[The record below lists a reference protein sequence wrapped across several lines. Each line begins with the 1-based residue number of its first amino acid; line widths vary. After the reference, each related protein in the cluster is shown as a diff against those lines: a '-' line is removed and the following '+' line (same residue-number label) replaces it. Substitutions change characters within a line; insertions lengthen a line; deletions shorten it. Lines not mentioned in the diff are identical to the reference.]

1 MPDLKMT
8 LAFEAEAKL
17 RPLAESVRKLTAQLA
32 HLRHR
37 LETERGNVGKREAD
51 LESLK
56 AAASSYL
63 AENTFPTF
71 KVRLKR
77 ATEILAA
84 ARESVVLFETDLI
97 PRTEKGL
104 QEAREKLEQVFAAL
118 VLAARADCEA
128 EMAAAL
134 TVVVATHDDFLAA
147 IREVGKT
154 YGTAYH
160 GKPPVVYS
168 SRLAEVKHTPTG
180 RWWLTFTA
188 APPAP
193 AAPAPAAAVP
203 AQPGRAESTPTP
215 EVGESVKADAPLPPE
230 APVVPLG
237 VAAEHPTEA
246 APLGARARVLLRFT
260 GDAGDVAPTPL
271 APDTQAADLRVALDA
286 LNADADLDADEE
298 ADEADAEAEAPP
310 ADG

>member
-1 MPDLKMT
+1 MTCDLKMS
-8 LAFEAEAKL
+8 LAVAAEKSI
-17 RPLAESVRKLTAQLA
+17 RPLAESVRKLTGQLA

-77 ATEILAA
+77 ATETLAA

-104 QEAREKLEQVFAAL
+104 QEARAKLEQAFAAL

-134 TVVVATHDDFLAA
+134 AVAVAVHDDFLAA
-147 IREVGKT
+147 IRELGKT

-160 GKPPVVYS
+160 GKPPVVYNP
-168 SRLAEVKHTPTG
+168 RLGEVKHTPTG

-203 AQPGRAESTPTP
+203 AQPARAESTRTP
-215 EVGESVKADAPLPPE
+215 EVGESVKADSPLPPE
-230 APVVPLG
+230 APAAAPG
-237 VAAEHPTEA
+237 GAAECPGAAAACRVRALRRTSATETPEA
-246 APLGARARVLLRFT
+246 AP
-260 GDAGDVAPTPL
+260 
-271 APDTQAADLRVALDA
+271 
-286 LNADADLDADEE
+286 ADLDPYPLPPDPDALAADGLGG
-298 ADEADAEAEAPP
+298 DGEAPP